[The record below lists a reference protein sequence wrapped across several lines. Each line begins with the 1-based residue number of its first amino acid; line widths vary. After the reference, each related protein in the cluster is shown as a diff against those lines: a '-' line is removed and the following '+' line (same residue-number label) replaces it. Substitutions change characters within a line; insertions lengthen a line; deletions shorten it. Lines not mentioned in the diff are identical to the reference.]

1 MSLDEDKIEAGA
13 EKIREL
19 EEKIAALS
27 ANSGNNGDSGIN
39 GGISDSE
46 NNGIGASALD

>member
-1 MSLDEDKIEAGA
+1 MSLDEDKIEEGA

-27 ANSGNNGDSGIN
+27 ANSGNNG
-39 GGISDSE
+39 GISDSE